1 MNTIKLLNDLHVTLF
16 EMNNV
21 TLVTTSAFL
30 LSVFLFTSFM
40 GPLFGQQKQNQTG
53 RDAVLEIENFTGD
66 NLAIMQ
72 TNISNTSL
80 IEGLQSGQKTT
91 GITNQIGEAG
101 QMASNQ
107 SGQPIQATMNQTE
120 DFGQEALNRTG
131 EALSNA
137 SKAGIVQNGSHG
149 GQAGANQSVKTSQSD
164 QNNTEDI
171 LNKILRGERDLFE

>member
-1 MNTIKLLNDLHVTLF
+1 MNTIKILNDLHVTLF

-120 DFGQEALNRTG
+120 DFGQ
-131 EALSNA
+131 A